1 VRERRWR
8 YEERWVDAVSVRILA
23 DGVKN
28 DSVYN
33 GMSVGRW
40 VDGVKTEEGIRKA
53 QSQWEEMRRIKTEE
67 ENWGKWAEREDWKFN
82 GKKFQN
88 WATERGSLAGFF
100 SRIVIWVY
108 CFWWAKRR

>member
-33 GMSVGRW
+33 VMSVGRW

-53 QSQWEEMRRIKTEE
+53 QSQ
-67 ENWGKWAEREDWKFN
+67 
-82 GKKFQN
+82 
-88 WATERGSLAGFF
+88 
-100 SRIVIWVY
+100 
-108 CFWWAKRR
+108 